1 MTLPELR
8 CNMRPCKLGCFHPR
22 RSYRYSSPSIMN
34 PQISPKHSESGSFV
48 LSTWYCILGSFVL
61 DILKFTGWTMTIDC
75 ISSWYE
81 VIWYWFLSKESRGPL
96 WVEAGKLSRKYFY
109 FIQSHC
115 GPFNSITCF
124 NFPIITRKFQEF
136 ISKNMLT
143 LRFWLH
149 WSSCFNLLHPIA

>member
-1 MTLPELR
+1 
-8 CNMRPCKLGCFHPR
+8 MRPCKLGCFHPR

-96 WVEAGKLSRKYFY
+96 WVEAGKLSRKFYFY
-109 FIQSHC
+109 SVSHTVA
-115 GPFNSITCF
+115 PSIILHVLIFTSPRQENSKIHFQACFLEYAHPAFLTTMKFLFKLIT
-124 NFPIITRKFQEF
+124 PKR
-136 ISKNMLT
+136 
-143 LRFWLH
+143 
-149 WSSCFNLLHPIA
+149 